1 MMFDSD
7 VLIWY
12 TRRDENAG
20 AWINSA
26 PDRATSVVC
35 VMEVL
40 QGCRSKAEMSGIHAT
55 LHGLGFKILP
65 LSESIGEKALTL
77 IQEHAHADGL
87 HLTDALIAS
96 TAIEAGEAS
105 EGRAWRHPV
114 EEHAAKRT
122 LALASNG
129 DGALPN
135 LLRSARTLWAAAGDP
150 PCTAEKLK
158 LVRSMV

>member
-12 TRRDENAG
+12 TRRDENAV

-26 PDRATSVVC
+26 PDRTTSVVC

-40 QGCRSKAEMSGIHAT
+40 QGCRSKAEMSGVHAT

-87 HLTDALIAS
+87 HLTDALIAA
-96 TAIEAGEAS
+96 TAIEAGEVLATS
-105 EGRAWRHPV
+105 NVRHFRVIHSLEVRAFHP
-114 EEHAAKRT
+114 
-122 LALASNG
+122 
-129 DGALPN
+129 
-135 LLRSARTLWAAAGDP
+135 SARG
-150 PCTAEKLK
+150 
-158 LVRSMV
+158 SH